1 MTDWPLCFFCDEP
14 VKDTEGFEECGVW
27 VHDKCS
33 HFLGSNESGY
43 CSCDCIL
50 SGGHCDG
57 SC

>member
-1 MTDWPLCFFCDEP
+1 MDWPICYFCETE

-27 VHDKCS
+27 VHDKCE
-33 HFLGSNESGY
+33 HLLGKNESGY